1 MDTTERENRK
11 LQVDASLRKYIRLQ
25 EIGMAVFL
33 SWPVAMML
41 AAMYGLDA
49 IIPVMS
55 VLLIMVAVIIFA
67 IGHVGRQEL
76 KEQSRR

>member
-1 MDTTERENRK
+1 METGQRK
-11 LQVDASLRKYIRLQ
+11 DSKLSVSPELRKYIRLQ

>member
-1 MDTTERENRK
+1 MEGTEKEDRSDKVAEE
-11 LQVDASLRKYIRLQ
+11 RKYLRIQ
-25 EIGMAVFL
+25 YVGMGIFL
-33 SWPVAMML
+33 SWPVAMVL

-49 IIPVMS
+49 IIPAMS